1 MAGGREYS
9 KTQRKIIDRY
19 YQHEDTIVAQRLGEI
34 VSELFL
40 AVGADKKTDQL
51 WARAEKALA
60 RSGLNKAKIDK
71 VLRERDL
78 EGLGRLAGELG
89 GPAKR

>member
-9 KTQRKIIDRY
+9 KTQKKIIDRY

-40 AVGADKKTDQL
+40 AIGNDKKTNQL
-51 WARAEKALA
+51 WTRAEKALA
-60 RSGLNKAKIDK
+60 RSGLNKARVAQ
-71 VLRERDL
+71 VLKDRDL
-78 EGLGRLAGELG
+78 EGLGRLAGE
-89 GPAKR
+89 AANKK

>member
-9 KTQRKIIDRY
+9 KTQKKIIDRY

-40 AVGADKKTDQL
+40 AIGNDKKTNQL
-51 WARAEKALA
+51 WTRAEKALA
-60 RSGLNKAKIDK
+60 KSGLNKARVAQ
-71 VLRERDL
+71 VLKDRDL
-78 EGLGRLAGELG
+78 EGLGRLAGEASN
-89 GPAKR
+89 AK

>member
-1 MAGGREYS
+1 MGGGREYS

-40 AVGADKKTDQL
+40 AIGDDKKTDQL
-51 WARAEKALA
+51 WKRAEKALA
-60 RSGLNKAKIDK
+60 RSGLNKAKVEK
-71 VLRERDL
+71 VLGERDL

-89 GPAKR
+89 GPGR

>member
-9 KTQRKIIDRY
+9 KTQKKIIDRY

-40 AVGADKKTDQL
+40 AIGNDKKSNQL
-51 WARAEKALA
+51 WTRAEKALA
-60 RSGLNKAKIDK
+60 KSGLNKARVAQ
-71 VLRERDL
+71 VLKDRDL
-78 EGLGRLAGELG
+78 EGLGRLAGEASN
-89 GPAKR
+89 AK